1 MSPVAS
7 LRRAGLV
14 WRFFLPCA
22 ALLAGTAAVVGWLA
36 AGRLERTHMDD
47 QRRSL
52 ETKALLLAELARP
65 SLAGEAE
72 AQAQALLADMGRRTG
87 LRLSLIR
94 RDGRVVAD
102 SDVLDLRTVAPHG
115 TEREELREALDEPF
129 GFASRQSDTLHA
141 PTLYVAVRVEQAAR
155 VLGWARVSRPATLVA
170 AEVDDLQADVLR
182 ATGVALAVGLAAAW
196 LLARRLAQPLRRL
209 TGAADA
215 MAAGDLSVRVRAG
228 GGREVAS
235 LAAAFNAMA
244 DQLQQRMRDVEEGQR
259 EVQAV
264 LASMVEG
271 VLAIDEQERIVLLNE
286 AGARILGLDP
296 AAVAGRPWYELLR
309 MRELGDVLAAAQ
321 REGQPQS
328 VEVRRPGRP
337 HDTVLALQAAPLARP
352 GTPAR
357 GAVVV
362 VHDVTGL
369 RQLEQVRRDF
379 VANASHELKTP
390 IAAVRGL
397 VETILDDEAMEP
409 ATQRRFLSSILAQS
423 ERMGVLVEEML
434 QLSRL
439 ESQRQPLERAPL
451 DLVPLVAETL
461 EPLLPLARERG
472 LDLALEPSPGPV
484 VALAAAEPV
493 KRILGNLASNAL
505 AYTPRGGRV
514 RVRLRREGGE
524 VLLEVEDNGPGIPEA
539 ERERVFERFYRLDKG
554 RSRQAGGTGLGLSIV
569 KHLVQA
575 LGGEVRLE
583 AAPGGGTLARV
594 SLTAGA

>member
-1 MSPVAS
+1 M
-7 LRRAGLV
+7 RRLGLV

-36 AGRLERTHMDD
+36 AGRLERTHLDD

-52 ETKALLLAELARP
+52 ETEALLLAQLSRP
-65 SLAGEAE
+65 ALDGEAE
-72 AQAQALLADMGRRTG
+72 AAAQALLADMGRRTG
-87 LRLSLIR
+87 LRLSVIR

-102 SDVLDLRTVAPHG
+102 SDVADLRSVAPHG
-115 TEREELREALDEPF
+115 TEREELREALEEPF

-141 PTLYVAVRVEQAAR
+141 PTLYVAVRVERAGE

-215 MAAGDLSVRVRAG
+215 MAAGDLAVRVRAG

-235 LAAAFNAMA
+235 LASAFNAMA
-244 DQLQQRMRDVEEGQR
+244 DQLQQRVRDVEEGQG

-271 VLAIDEQERIVLLNE
+271 VLAIDEQERVVLLNE
-286 AGARILGLDP
+286 AGARILGLD
-296 AAVAGRPWYELLR
+296 AATAAGRPWYELLR
-309 MRELGDVLAAAQ
+309 MRELGDALSAAQ
-321 REGQPQS
+321 REGQPQA
-328 VEVRRPGRP
+328 VEVRRPGRG

-352 GTPAR
+352 GRPGR

-362 VHDVTGL
+362 VHDVTEL

-409 ATQRRFLSSILAQS
+409 ATQRRFLASILAQS

-439 ESQRQPLERAPL
+439 EAQRQPLERAPL
-451 DLVPLVAETL
+451 DLVPLVAEAL
-461 EPLLPLARERG
+461 EALQPLARERG
-472 LDLALEPSPGPV
+472 LALAFEPTPGPV
-484 VALAAAEPV
+484 RALADPEPMQ
-493 KRILGNLASNAL
+493 RILGNLAGNAL
-505 AYTPRGGRV
+505 AYTPRGGHV
-514 RVRLRREGGE
+514 QVRLRREGGA
-524 VLLEVEDNGPGIPEA
+524 VLLEVQDDGPGIPEG

-554 RSRQAGGTGLGLSIV
+554 RSRQTGGTGLGLSIV

-583 AAPGGGTLARV
+583 PAPGGGTLARV
-594 SLTAGA
+594 SLLAAEPA